1 MRLGI
6 KLIGD
11 GGSMRSYVR
20 TQSEM
25 TKSPELEGLLYS
37 QEPCLLISDC
47 VLT

>member
-25 TKSPELEGLLYS
+25 TKSPELEGLLWQSGTMFIYF
-37 QEPCLLISDC
+37 P
-47 VLT
+47 